1 MYHRVPDLFN
11 AQRVH
16 FWLFSNEIECLTI
29 EKISNPG
36 SITLNSWSLTHLCK
50 QYIKIMKI
58 MSFKFL
64 NRKSL
69 AFQKYMSKRI
79 DIATTDCYQ
88 TEIMGIFNNW
98 MKLLKTFIIL

>member
-1 MYHRVPDLFN
+1 
-11 AQRVH
+11 
-16 FWLFSNEIECLTI
+16 
-29 EKISNPG
+29 
-36 SITLNSWSLTHLCK
+36 
-50 QYIKIMKI
+50 

-98 MKLLKTFIIL
+98 MKLLNFTLQCTQEG